1 MSVICIR
8 GVIHNFSKLIAIHRQ
23 HRNLYGTINNTGRDR
38 LYGDQSYT
46 HSNPLRRKFP
56 VIALLGAIKTLL
68 T

>member
-38 LYGDQSYT
+38 LYMVT
-46 HSNPLRRKFP
+46 K
-56 VIALLGAIKTLL
+56 VIQPFEAEIPRYSSSGSH
-68 T
+68 

>member
-1 MSVICIR
+1 MRS
-8 GVIHNFSKLIAIHRQ
+8 VIHNFPKLIAIHRQ
-23 HRNLYGTINNTGRDR
+23 HRNLYGVINNTGRDR

-46 HSNPLRRKFP
+46 QSNPLRQKFP